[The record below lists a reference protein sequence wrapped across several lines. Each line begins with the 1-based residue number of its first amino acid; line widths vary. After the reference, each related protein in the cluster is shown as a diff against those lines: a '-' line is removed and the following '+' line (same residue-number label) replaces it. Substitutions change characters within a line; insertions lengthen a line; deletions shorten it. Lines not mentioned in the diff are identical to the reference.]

1 MTSIRIDAKGKIFT
15 DIVRKERVPVLIQ
28 TPTHTLH
35 GYIFLRPE
43 ERIKDALNETD
54 EQFIAVAD
62 AEVYTLDGHLRQ
74 RVEFLTVNKAH
85 IIWLR
90 PDPAPAPDPDVNPNQ
105 R

>member
-1 MTSIRIDAKGKIFT
+1 MTSIRVDAKGKIFT

-43 ERIKDALNETD
+43 ERIKDALNETAD
-54 EQFIAVAD
+54 QFIAVAD
-62 AEVYTLDGHLRQ
+62 AEVYTPDGHLRQ
-74 RVEFLTVNKAH
+74 RVDFLTVNKAH

-90 PDPAPAPDPDVNPNQ
+90 PDPEPEPAPDDANQ
-105 R
+105 H

>member
-1 MTSIRIDAKGKIFT
+1 MTSARIDAKGKIFT

-43 ERIKDALNETD
+43 ERVKDALNETN
-54 EQFIAVAD
+54 EQFIAMAD

-90 PDPAPAPDPDVNPNQ
+90 PDPASPPASDINANQ